1 MNQTQINREKHAHH
15 LLFTF
20 YPFRNE
26 TNLKLD
32 GNYFAILQQSG
43 VLDMINLNRQKSNPY
58 RQFVNNA
65 LLNSQINVRS
75 TYDFNHEN
83 EEIEQTFLN
92 GMDSLCESEPS
103 LSKNTVMSTGEMPLV
118 VTDEELHEHIH
129 LLSKKQQK
137 VFDTVYSWLISYMKN
152 LMPQDIT
159 TTQPLHLFII
169 DGPDS
174 SKLFL
179 IKILYQSL
187 TKALLFLFG

>member
-1 MNQTQINREKHAHH
+1 
-15 LLFTF
+15 
-20 YPFRNE
+20 
-26 TNLKLD
+26 
-32 GNYFAILQQSG
+32 
-43 VLDMINLNRQKSNPY
+43 MINLNRQKSNPY

-103 LSKNTVMSTGEMPLV
+103 LSKKTVMSTGEMPLV

-169 DGPDS
+169 DGPDF